1 MSAKTPAELS
11 KDIAVLAEQL
21 QHDVD
26 DDETK
31 GPAFIAIRAIR
42 RELNTLELELRDEPL
57 STLGEAC

>member
-1 MSAKTPAELS
+1 MSTKTPAELS

-26 DDETK
+26 HEETK
-31 GPAFIAIRAIR
+31 GPAFTAIRAIR
-42 RELNTLELELRDEPL
+42 RELNTLELELRDEPV